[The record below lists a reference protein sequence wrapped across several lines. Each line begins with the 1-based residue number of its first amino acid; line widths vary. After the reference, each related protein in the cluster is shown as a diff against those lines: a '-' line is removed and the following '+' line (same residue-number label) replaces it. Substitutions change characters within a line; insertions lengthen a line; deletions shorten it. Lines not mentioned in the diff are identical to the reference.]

1 MNTVP
6 TDILDLDVP
15 DWAEHQAALLRRH
28 AAGERV
34 EGIDWTNI
42 AGQIELIAKSE
53 VAAFRSLLTAAL
65 QHLLKVQALPDHP
78 ARAHWLLEAET
89 FFEQARDVFSPS
101 MRRRVE
107 LARMYERARRL
118 VLIDY
123 PQADAKQM
131 PEVCPFTLAEIVEA
145 TPDVPALL
153 ARLGRS

>member
-1 MNTVP
+1 MNTVA

-28 AAGERV
+28 AAGECV

-65 QHLLKVQALPDHP
+65 QHLLKAHALAGHP
-78 ARAHWLLEAET
+78 ARVHWLLEAET
-89 FFEQARDVFSPS
+89 FLEQARDVFSPS
-101 MRRRVE
+101 MARRID
-107 LARMYERARRL
+107 LARIYSRARRL

-123 PQADAKQM
+123 PQADARRM
-131 PEVCPFTLAEIVEA
+131 PEDCPFGLAELVET
-145 TPDVPALL
+145 TPDGPALL
-153 ARLGRS
+153 ARLG